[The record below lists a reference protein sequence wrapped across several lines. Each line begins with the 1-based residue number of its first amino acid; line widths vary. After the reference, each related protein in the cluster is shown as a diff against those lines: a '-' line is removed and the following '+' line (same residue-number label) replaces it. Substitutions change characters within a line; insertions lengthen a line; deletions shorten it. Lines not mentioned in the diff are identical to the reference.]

1 MVGNAPNGYCHRDRD
16 RNVHQNRQ
24 EQPRIPF
31 PKFPEFDGGSSWKSF
46 IASLGKV
53 CVHYDFGEQDMVE
66 FGESLSEVRSGQR
79 KNTEALDDVRSGQR
93 KNTEALDE
101 IRSTLHQL
109 VPDSKSAL
117 TNVQ

>member
-1 MVGNAPNGYCHRDRD
+1 MYVSNQEGYHDHHD
-16 RNVHQNRQ
+16 PV
-24 EQPRIPF
+24 IL
-31 PKFPEFDGGSSWKSF
+31 KSF
-46 IASLGKV
+46 IASFGKV

-101 IRSTLHQL
+101 IRSTLRQL